1 MQDIVT
7 QAREKGYVTTLLG
20 RRRAV
25 PEINSKNKVRRE
37 FAERIAINTPI
48 QGTAAD
54 IIKLAMIRC
63 DKTIRESG
71 LFARMLLQVH
81 DELVFE
87 LPEVE
92 LEETRPII
100 KEAMEHALRIDVPL
114 VVNFTVGKS
123 LAK

>member
-1 MQDIVT
+1 MQDIVI
-7 QAREKGYVTTLLG
+7 QARENGYVTTLLG
-20 RRRAV
+20 RRRTV

-54 IIKLAMIRC
+54 IIKLAMIEC
-63 DKTIRESG
+63 ENAIMKSG
-71 LFARMLLQVH
+71 LSARMLLQIH

-87 LPEVE
+87 LPEAE
-92 LEETRPII
+92 LEQTRPII
-100 KEAMEHALRIDVPL
+100 KEAMEHALKLDVPL
-114 VVNFTVGKS
+114 VVNFEVGKS